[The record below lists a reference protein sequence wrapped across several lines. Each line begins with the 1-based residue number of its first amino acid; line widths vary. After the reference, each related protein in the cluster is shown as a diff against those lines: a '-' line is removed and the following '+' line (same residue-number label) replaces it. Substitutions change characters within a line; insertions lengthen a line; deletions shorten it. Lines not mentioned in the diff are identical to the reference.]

1 MGPKIKS
8 CRAKARECERR
19 AEAAADRGVKRAY
32 WRVAAQ
38 WSDMASK
45 SRRRARRAGRHVPEM
60 LPGSFCR

>member
-19 AEAAADRGVKRAY
+19 AEAAADRGVRRAY

-38 WSDMASK
+38 WFDMASK
-45 SRRRARRAGRHVPEM
+45 PRRRVRRVGRRVA
-60 LPGSFCR
+60 